1 MILRSFAT
9 RWCRLPVLFPLAGL
23 SVAMTSPATARPAQE
38 AFRITYERGRTVI
51 DDPWRAIDPGR
62 YAIDHDA
69 GVLYVNDLEEPN
81 GIMAFDLST
90 GERLQTYSVP
100 QGEGPRELEGL
111 GGVVLGRAGGMYVWS
126 YPKALHFDARAAFVS
141 EWRPRAPGVWTDLCV
156 FGGEPAVPVRGGLIR
171 RGRGGRDERIGPGS
185 SEGADPQVETVE
197 EAVALIENVVGAR
210 LACSEHS
217 AFVLPGRAA
226 GTDSV
231 FVYSRSGLE
240 GGLPV
245 PSELTDP
252 PTGHMQGR
260 LDLLADDGRSNLVL
274 LGMDHFGEVPGALM
288 DPESQ
293 CYALV
298 RNPRFQLYRQFV
310 GIHADSALVFHW
322 DHEEEIRN
330 GERIVHVR
338 DRANRV
344 SLHPLE
350 SLGGG
355 EPCPRIL
362 PSVPRT
368 QAGRTG
374 AG

>member
-1 MILRSFAT
+1 MILCHLTT
-9 RWCRLPVLFPLAGL
+9 RWCRLSVLFPLAGL
-23 SVAMTSPATARPAQE
+23 SVAITLPATAGLAQE

-62 YAIDHDA
+62 YAIDHTA
-69 GVLYVNDLEEPN
+69 GVLYVNDLEEPD

-100 QGEGPRELEGL
+100 QGEGPRELKGL
-111 GGVVLGRAGGMYVWS
+111 GGVVLGPAGGLYVWS
-126 YPKALHFDARAAFVS
+126 YPRALHFDAQAAFVGD
-141 EWRPRAPGVWTDLCV
+141 WRPGAPEVWMDLCV
-156 FGGEPAVPVRGGLIR
+156 FGGEPTVPMRGGLIR
-171 RGRGGRDERIGPGS
+171 RGPGGRDEKIGPGP
-185 SEGADPQVETVE
+185 SERTDPQAANLE
-197 EAVALIENVVGAR
+197 EAVAQIQNVVGTR
-210 LACSEHS
+210 LACGEHS
-217 AFVLPGRAA
+217 AFVLPGRGA
-226 GTDSV
+226 GADSIL
-231 FVYSRSGLE
+231 VYSRSGLE
-240 GGLPV
+240 GRLPV
-245 PSELTDP
+245 PSELIEV
-252 PTGHMQGR
+252 PTRAMHGR
-260 LDLLADDGRSNLVL
+260 LDLLANDGRNNLVL

-293 CYALV
+293 CYAV
-298 RNPRFQLYRQFV
+298 IRNPRFQLYRQFV
-310 GIHADSALVFHW
+310 GIHAESAVVFHW
-322 DHEEEIRN
+322 DHEEEIRD

-362 PSVPRT
+362 PSVSRT
-368 QAGRTG
+368 QAGREG